1 VACAASAHAMDPYA
15 LFLLG
20 IENPKPNEPR
30 KAIQRPSQLLV
41 QACICHMSDVK
52 VTRCKLES
60 KTGQMPSTLYVDV
73 LGPVSGTLREFRIST
88 GLETDAP
95 TLKIVDHLRESND
108 PRRAPAFSLEEAL
121 PKLVHALFTLNTFP
135 TWSKKVRVWARSLV
149 TIDLTARSSD
159 VTYYCPKLENMNSLM
174 TQWILHL
181 MACPTFYR
189 LALMT
194 GRVGPH
200 GRRPTSSPNTGL
212 DSTVIQKN

>member
-1 VACAASAHAMDPYA
+1 MSNEGDKMQVGLEGRLNAFHSVRGR
-15 LFLLG
+15 LG
-20 IENPKPNEPR
+20 
-30 KAIQRPSQLLV
+30 A
-41 QACICHMSDVK
+41 
-52 VTRCKLES
+52 
-60 KTGQMPSTLYVDV
+60 
-73 LGPVSGTLREFRIST
+73 VSGTLREFGIPT
-88 GLETDAP
+88 GLEKDA
-95 TLKIVDHLRESND
+95 TTSKLVDHLRESND

-121 PKLVHALFTLNTFP
+121 PKLFHALFTLNTFP

-200 GRRPTSSPNTGL
+200 EQAEQSNTPLFVKNETFVFGGRTNTA
-212 DSTVIQKN
+212 NPE